1 MEKIRDFK
9 MQNYLIKIKSGFFMA
24 TVLVGLLLSFQIN
37 SPINTEREISYTTR
51 VLANQINR
59 EKLTINYLKKERKKA
74 EKDKRDL
81 QQFYLGD
88 DPSYEKLKEQ
98 LDRMKLLTGEYDVQG
113 EGVILRID
121 SGTGENIAHVIES
134 KKVLILLLNEL
145 KVQGAEVIS
154 LNGQRVGNQSGITL
168 AGNNLDINNTEIAP
182 TYEIRVIGNSKQLY
196 LYLKDKSVIMKFMKD
211 VYQFKLSLKQ
221 SNNVLIEADPYRKKI
236 STKDDAKR

>member
-9 MQNYLIKIKSGFFMA
+9 IQNYLIKIKSGFFMA